1 MDIQPWFLVTFL
13 VLILPNIYVTT
24 IKNKLHVFTKEWDKE
39 WIVKNTTTLPLGS
52 VTDER
57 LEDFPILEE
66 TPLKYTSAFHSSFS
80 FSVFSNTKW
89 KMRLLMSD
97 DLSPMDYLG
106 QGDVNNWTQYSVVT
120 IKNTTYIYR
129 KKSTEYWER
138 DFKPTSITLF
148 STKKIFLRPQ
158 FCWCYKTRFC
168 NMVLKTIFADD
179 FLWSNSTSKELTTIE
194 IHPNRN
200 TSLLLYTSLC
210 AECILDVS
218 VNNGDSFRIFQTHPE
233 KHNVQFWQTKKIDLG
248 DDYQKKNIIL
258 TFNKTIFHP
267 DVLGF
272 WAIDFKLC
280 NIIKEK
286 SIVKGMSKKT
296 KCFDLEHFKVN
307 SLHKLKNSETR
318 TESPHFSSDIRVTTE
333 TESFTVTSF
342 ANKKENKNY
351 VNDTEAMKNI
361 TFREVKNNE
370 ENSSVFLTVINVMT
384 LSGTQSSTVT
394 SLIDTKT
401 NNDNYV
407 NVTKVTK
414 TRTFREDNN
423 NEENSSVFLT
433 VIVIIAPQLFLCIF
447 VIVLFKKQL
456 RKMCYKINPD
466 RDPENMPLQSVEIE
480 SKNNMYIKKANFLEI
495 LYRKLENHE
504 FNEEFSTLP
513 AFADKTLAALRN
525 KNKNR
530 NSIRINLPYDH
541 NRVILKELDG
551 VGTGDYINASYIDGF
566 NRSRAY
572 IASQGP
578 KFSTLKDFWRMIW
591 QENIELIIMATNF
604 MTDNAK
610 NRLCA
615 EYLPS
620 GLDAVFECGRI
631 TVTLVDELNC
641 GNYVKRKLTVR
652 YSEYQREIWHIHIN
666 WRSECQLL
674 YPNDL
679 ISVIKEIK
687 KLYEKTLHPILI
699 HSGFGT
705 TRTGLFILCDM
716 ALKMLEQCNAVNVYD
731 LAEKL
736 RKQRYNVINSMQQYI
751 LAHLV
756 VAEYIME
763 EEYRSKSLHTNHY
776 ENIGENLK
784 NQLIYLKKLCE
795 HDKIVHRWMPQATKY
810 TFPTVFVDSYEKY
823 EKYILTPQ
831 PITNDENKFAEF
843 WILLAEKSIDCIVF
857 LNKMKKSLQLYP
869 CRIEYEN
876 VIVKVECIK
885 ITKPCTYTLR
895 TMSLLIYDK
904 ASKKIEHQKEVVFYE
919 LKERAIFACKI
930 LLTLLCEV
938 KKFKKIALSCNDEF
952 KMCGLF
958 LVLAYIIEKYET
970 ELKLDVI
977 NAVRVARRSGTEFL
991 DTTKQLQR
999 VYLCIREYLKN
1010 FQRYNFIDDNCSSTQ
1025 ASTFV

>member
-1 MDIQPWFLVTFL
+1 MDVVMDIQPWFLVTFL

-57 LEDFPILEE
+57 LE
-66 TPLKYTSAFHSSFS
+66 
-80 FSVFSNTKW
+80 
-89 KMRLLMSD
+89 
-97 DLSPMDYLG
+97 
-106 QGDVNNWTQYSVVT
+106 
-120 IKNTTYIYR
+120 
-129 KKSTEYWER
+129 
-138 DFKPTSITLF
+138 
-148 STKKIFLRPQ
+148 
-158 FCWCYKTRFC
+158 
-168 NMVLKTIFADD
+168 
-179 FLWSNSTSKELTTIE
+179 
-194 IHPNRN
+194 
-200 TSLLLYTSLC
+200 
-210 AECILDVS
+210 
-218 VNNGDSFRIFQTHPE
+218 
-233 KHNVQFWQTKKIDLG
+233 
-248 DDYQKKNIIL
+248 
-258 TFNKTIFHP
+258 
-267 DVLGF
+267 
-272 WAIDFKLC
+272 
-280 NIIKEK
+280 
-286 SIVKGMSKKT
+286 
-296 KCFDLEHFKVN
+296 
-307 SLHKLKNSETR
+307 
-318 TESPHFSSDIRVTTE
+318 E

-504 FNEEFSTLP
+504 FNEEFS
-513 AFADKTLAALRN
+513 
-525 KNKNR
+525 
-530 NSIRINLPYDH
+530 
-541 NRVILKELDG
+541 
-551 VGTGDYINASYIDGF
+551 
-566 NRSRAY
+566 
-572 IASQGP
+572 
-578 KFSTLKDFWRMIW
+578 
-591 QENIELIIMATNF
+591 
-604 MTDNAK
+604 
-610 NRLCA
+610 RLCA

-699 HSGFGT
+699 HSG
-705 TRTGLFILCDM
+705 
-716 ALKMLEQCNAVNVYD
+716 
-731 LAEKL
+731 
-736 RKQRYNVINSMQQYI
+736 
-751 LAHLV
+751 
-756 VAEYIME
+756 
-763 EEYRSKSLHTNHY
+763 
-776 ENIGENLK
+776 
-784 NQLIYLKKLCE
+784 
-795 HDKIVHRWMPQATKY
+795 
-810 TFPTVFVDSYEKY
+810 
-823 EKYILTPQ
+823 
-831 PITNDENKFAEF
+831 
-843 WILLAEKSIDCIVF
+843 
-857 LNKMKKSLQLYP
+857 
-869 CRIEYEN
+869 
-876 VIVKVECIK
+876 
-885 ITKPCTYTLR
+885 
-895 TMSLLIYDK
+895 
-904 ASKKIEHQKEVVFYE
+904 
-919 LKERAIFACKI
+919 
-930 LLTLLCEV
+930 
-938 KKFKKIALSCNDEF
+938 DEF

-991 DTTKQLQR
+991 DTTVRLSKAYHFIGLRGTYEPQKGETGLQLSGGMMLCFLYTPR
-999 VYLCIREYLKN
+999 VILRTVVGSKM
-1010 FQRYNFIDDNCSSTQ
+1010 QQSQDNFIVDINIITRLMKHYAEKIPTEMWRCHPDKHIKGTY
-1025 ASTFV
+1025 T